1 MLEWR
6 NSLKLEGRVIDV
18 AEGVDLNTGQVL
30 ARVAAQDTL
39 SDLLLRVRLLALNTG
54 INGGNIF
61 KMPIA

>member
-39 SDLLLRVRLLALNTG
+39 SDLLLRVRLLALDTR
-54 INGGNIF
+54 INGAKVF
-61 KMPIA
+61 KMPIT